1 MRINRLFILLPV
13 LLAVTGLAQ
22 AYRPPAFDG
31 GCGLFKVSSARTMG
45 KGMLS
50 VGFLQSDFNGVDWKK
65 GDSLFQ
71 GIKDDS
77 AGSLVDKHYKG
88 MLRLMITYAPLDFFE
103 FSIGPRVYAVYDKRA
118 GVLDQPGVGRYDGD
132 EWDLALFWV
141 KDILIKTK
149 FSYSSKEYGGAPFSY
164 AVGAEP
170 FISIG
175 FPTSTSYTYTDN
187 TNQPEHPDS
196 NLVSHGFTELVAH
209 NPDFGAKFLGT
220 LSLGPASLHG
230 NLGFLK
236 AGKAKP
242 GYIINYDTLVWAD
255 TAQAYHSADSLIYR
269 ADSAYSKVHPA
280 VSGTAIRENQVLW
293 GAGIEVAAGPY
304 VTFLIEASGEKAKGQ
319 TFTWGSPARITPG
332 IRFNTPGGFTMDG
345 GCEFK
350 MFNGSTSPN
359 WNAVFGFSVTSGSK
373 KKAAPPPAT
382 AISGKV
388 MIAGTDSMLEATLTS
403 PAINNGAPIM
413 LKPDGSYNITVPA
426 GTYRIRAVAG
436 DSFLWQEKAVTITE
450 GQTMIVDFGLR
461 RKEFPKGNITGK
473 IIDSK
478 TGNPMGATISIFG
491 PDKVMVGTPVVSDL
505 LTGIFSINLPPN
517 IYMVQVQA
525 DGYNVETAPVPVNDK
540 QTFIQNFSLRAIPK
554 KGEKVVLN
562 GIKFKTNRADI
573 IPSSYS
579 ILDEAAKM
587 LKDNPTIKVEIGG
600 HTDSRGSDAKNQRLS
615 EARAVS
621 VRNYLINTHYIAG
634 DRLTAKGYGE
644 SLPLASNKTVK
655 GRAENRRIEF
665 VVMSQQ

>member
-1 MRINRLFILLPV
+1 MRINRLLV
-13 LLAVTGLAQ
+13 LLLTVLAGTGTAQ
-22 AYRPPAFDG
+22 LYRPPAFDG
-31 GCGLFKVSSARTMG
+31 GCGLFKVSSARTLG
-45 KGMLS
+45 KGKMS
-50 VGFLQSDFNGVDWKK
+50 VGFLQSDFSGKDWVK
-65 GDSLFQ
+65 GDYLFQ
-71 GIKDDS
+71 GVKDDS
-77 AGSLVDKHYKG
+77 AGLVDKHYQG

-103 FSIGPRVYAVYDKRA
+103 FSIGPRIYAVYDKRA
-118 GVLDQPGVGRYDGD
+118 GVLSKPGTGRYDGD
-132 EWDLALFWV
+132 EWDLSLFWV
-141 KDILIKTK
+141 QDILIKTK

-170 FISIG
+170 FVSIG

-187 TNQPEHPDS
+187 TKQPEHPDS
-196 NLVSHGFTELVAH
+196 NLVSHRFTELNGH
-209 NPDFGAKFLGT
+209 NPDFGAKFLST
-220 LSLGPASLHG
+220 LTLGPASLHG

-242 GYIINYDTLVWAD
+242 GFIINYNTRVWAD
-255 TAQAYHSADSLIYR
+255 TVQAATDTNYVKDSTGF
-269 ADSAYSKVHPA
+269 VNPA
-280 VSGTAIRENQVLW
+280 VAGSAIRENQVLW

-304 VTFLIEASGEKAKGQ
+304 VTFLVEASGEKAKGQ
-319 TFTWGSPARITPG
+319 TFTWGSPSRITPG

-350 MFNGSTSPN
+350 LFEGSTSPN
-359 WNAVFGFSVTSGSK
+359 WNAVFGFSVTSGAS
-373 KKAAPPPAT
+373 KKAAPPPPTTIA
-382 AISGKV
+382 GKV
-388 MIAGTDSMLEATLTS
+388 MIAGTDSILTATLSS

-413 LKPDGSYNITVPA
+413 LKPDGTYSINVPA
-426 GTYRIRAVAG
+426 GTYRIRAAAG
-436 DSFLWQEKAVTITE
+436 DSFLWQEKAVTITD
-450 GQTMIVDFGLR
+450 GQTMVVDFGMR
-461 RKEFPKGNITGK
+461 RKEFPRGNITGK
-473 IIDSK
+473 ITDSK
-478 TGNPMGATISIFG
+478 TGNAIGATISIFG
-491 PDKVMVGTPVVSDL
+491 PDKAMVGTPTVSDL
-505 LTGIFSINLPPN
+505 LTGIYSINLAPN

-525 DGYNVETAPVPVNDK
+525 EGYNIETAPVPVNDK

-573 IPSSYS
+573 IASSYG

-621 VRNYLINTHYIAG
+621 VRNYLINIQGITG
-634 DRLTAKGYGE
+634 DRLSAKGYGE
-644 SLPLASNKTVK
+644 ALPISSNKTAK

>member
-1 MRINRLFILLPV
+1 MRINRLLV
-13 LLAVTGLAQ
+13 LFLIMLAGAGLAQ

-45 KGMLS
+45 KGMMS
-50 VGFLQSDFNGVDWKK
+50 VGFLQSDFTGMDMIK
-65 GDSLFQ
+65 GDPFFQ
-71 GIKDDS
+71 GDTTTET
-77 AGSLVDKHYKG
+77 GEPDKHYRG

-103 FSIGPRVYAVYDKRA
+103 FSMGPRIYATYDRHSN
-118 GVLDQPGVGRYDGD
+118 VEGRYDGLNY
-132 EWDLALFWV
+132 DLALFWV
-141 KDILIKTK
+141 QDVLIKTK

-170 FISIG
+170 FVSIG
-175 FPTSTSYTYTDN
+175 LPVTAAYMYTDN
-187 TNQPEHPDS
+187 PAAPEYPDS
-196 NLVSHGFTELVAH
+196 NLVAHGFTELVAH
-209 NPDFGAKFLGT
+209 NPDFGAKLLGT
-220 LSLGPASLHG
+220 LTLGPASLHG

-236 AGKAKP
+236 AGNAKP
-242 GYIINYDTLVWAD
+242 GYVINYDTLVLANPD
-255 TAQAYHSADSLIYR
+255 TSITNNSTLYDTT
-269 ADSAYSKVHPA
+269 DPA
-280 VSGTAIRENQVLW
+280 SWVNPAEPGTVTRENQVLW

-304 VTFLIEASGEKAKGQ
+304 VTFLVEASGEKAKSQ
-319 TFTWGSPARITPG
+319 TFTWGSPSRITPG

-350 MFNGSTSPN
+350 LFNGSTSPN
-359 WNAVFGFSVTSGSK
+359 WNAVFGFSVTSGTVK
-373 KKAAPPPAT
+373 KFTPPPVT
-382 AISGKV
+382 AIAGKV

-403 PAINNGAPIM
+403 STINNGALIM
-413 LKPDGSYNITVPA
+413 LKPDGSYSINVPA
-426 GTYRIRAVAG
+426 GTYRIRATAG
-436 DSFLWQEKAVTITE
+436 DSFLWQEKAVIITV

-478 TGNPMGATISIFG
+478 TGNAMGATISVFG
-491 PDKVMVGTPVVSDL
+491 QDKVMVGTPVISDL
-505 LTGIFSINLPPN
+505 MTGIFSINLPPN

-525 DGYNVETAPVPVNDK
+525 DGYNTETAPVPVNDK

-554 KGEKVVLN
+554 KGEKVVLS

-573 IPSSYS
+573 IPSSYA
-579 ILDEAAKM
+579 ILDEAAKL

-615 EARAVS
+615 EARAVA
-621 VRNYLINTHYIAG
+621 VRNYLINMQGISG

-644 SLPLASNKTVK
+644 SLPIASNKTVK

>member
-1 MRINRLFILLPV
+1 MKSNKWLV
-13 LLAVTGLAQ
+13 LLLVMLAGAGLAQ
-22 AYRPPAFDG
+22 AYRPPSFDG

-50 VGFLQSDFNGVDWKK
+50 VGFLQSDFSGMDMIK
-65 GDSLFQ
+65 GDLFFQ
-71 GIKDDS
+71 GDTTTEGGKP
-77 AGSLVDKHYKG
+77 DKHYRG
-88 MLRLMITYAPLDFFE
+88 IMRLMITYSPLNFFE
-103 FSIGPRVYAVYDKRA
+103 FSIGPRIYATYDRHSNVVGQA
-118 GVLDQPGVGRYDGD
+118 GKLRYDGLNY
-132 EWDLALFWV
+132 DLALFWV
-141 KDILIKTK
+141 QDMLIKTK

-170 FISIG
+170 FLSLG
-175 FPTSTSYTYTDN
+175 LPTSSAYTYTDN
-187 TNQPEHPDS
+187 TEAPEYADS
-196 NLVSHGFTELVAH
+196 NLVAHGFTELNAH
-209 NPDFGAKFLGT
+209 NPDFGAKLLGT
-220 LSLGPASLHG
+220 ITLGPASLHG

-242 GYIINYDTLVWAD
+242 GYVINYDTLVYANPD
-255 TAQAYHSADSLIYR
+255 THSTNPDSVYR
-269 ADSAYSKVHPA
+269 NDPASLVHPA
-280 VSGTAIRENQVLW
+280 EPGTVTRENQVLW

-304 VTFLIEASGEKAKGQ
+304 VTFLVEASGEKAKGQ
-319 TFTWGSPARITPG
+319 AFTNGSPSRITPG

-359 WNAVFGFSVTSGSK
+359 WNAVFGFSVTSGSAK
-373 KKAAPPPAT
+373 KTAPPPVT
-382 AISGKV
+382 AIAGKV
-388 MIAGTDSMLEATLTS
+388 MIAGTDSMLEATLSS
-403 PAINNGAPIM
+403 PAINAGAPIM
-413 LKPDGSYNITVPA
+413 LKPDGSYSINVPA

-436 DSFLWQEKAVTITE
+436 DSFLWQEKAVTITA

-478 TGNPMGATISIFG
+478 TGNAMGATISIFG

-505 LTGIFSINLPPN
+505 LTGIYSINLPPN

-525 DGYNVETAPVPVNDK
+525 DGYNTETAPVPVNDK

-621 VRNYLINTHYIAG
+621 VRNYLINNQGIAG

>member
-1 MRINRLFILLPV
+1 MKSNKWVVLFLVMLLG
-13 LLAVTGLAQ
+13 AGLAQ
-22 AYRPPAFDG
+22 AYRPPAFNG

-50 VGFLQSDFNGVDWKK
+50 VGFLQSDFNKMDAVK
-65 GDSLFQ
+65 GDPFFQ
-71 GIKDDS
+71 GDKADTNGL
-77 AGSLVDKHYKG
+77 ADKHYRG

-103 FSIGPRVYAVYDKRA
+103 FSIGPRLYAVYDKHA
-118 GVLDQPGVGRYDGD
+118 GVTGTPGVGRYDGND
-132 EWDLALFWV
+132 FDLALFWV
-141 KDILIKTK
+141 KDILVKTK

-170 FISIG
+170 FLSMG
-175 FPTSTSYTYTDN
+175 LSTRTSYLYTDD
-187 TNQPEHPDS
+187 TKQPDFPDS
-196 NLVSHGFTELVAH
+196 NLVAHGFTELIGH

-220 LSLGPASLHG
+220 LTLGPASLHG

-242 GYIINYDTLVWAD
+242 SYVIDYTTRVWAD
-255 TAQAYHSADSLIYR
+255 SAQAASDTNYIKDSTGY
-269 ADSAYSKVHPA
+269 VNPA
-280 VSGTAIRENQVLW
+280 VSGTPERENQVLW
-293 GAGIEVAAGPY
+293 GAGLELAAGPY
-304 VTFLIEASGEKAKGQ
+304 VTFLIEASGEKAKSQ
-319 TFTWGSPARITPG
+319 TFTWGSPSRITPG

-359 WNAVFGFSVTSGSK
+359 WNAVFGFSVTSGSAK
-373 KKAAPPPAT
+373 KSAPPPVT
-382 AISGKV
+382 AIAGKV
-388 MIAGTDSMLEATLTS
+388 MIAGTDSMLEATLSS
-403 PAINNGAPIM
+403 PAINGGAPIL
-413 LKPDGSYNITVPA
+413 LKPDGSYSINVPA
-426 GTYRIRAVAG
+426 GTYRIRATAG
-436 DSFLWQEKAVTITE
+436 DSFLWQEKAVTIIQ
-450 GQTMIVDFGLR
+450 GQTMVVDFGLR
-461 RKEFPKGNITGK
+461 RKDYPKGNITGK
-473 IIDSK
+473 ITDSK
-478 TGNPMGATISIFG
+478 TGNAMGATVSIFG
-491 PDKVMVGTPVVSDL
+491 PDKVMVGTPVASDL
-505 LTGIFSINLPPN
+505 LTGIYSINLPPN

-525 DGYNVETAPVPVNDK
+525 EGYNTETAPVPVNDK
-540 QTFIQNFSLRAIPK
+540 QTFIQNFALRLIPK

-573 IPSSYS
+573 IPSSYT
-579 ILDEAAKM
+579 ILDQAAKM
-587 LKDNPTIKVEIGG
+587 LKDNPTIRVEIGG

-621 VRNYLINTHYIAG
+621 VRNYLINNQGIAG

-644 SLPLASNKTVK
+644 SLPIASNKTVK

>member
-1 MRINRLFILLPV
+1 MKSNKWLVILLV
-13 LLAVTGLAQ
+13 MLAGLAQ
-22 AYRPPAFDG
+22 AYRPPSFDG

-50 VGFLQSDFNGVDWKK
+50 VGFLQSDFNGQDLKK
-65 GDSLFQ
+65 GDLYFQ
-71 GIKDDS
+71 GDS
-77 AGSLVDKHYKG
+77 SSVNGQLDKHYRG
-88 MLRLMITYAPLDFFE
+88 TLRLMITYSPLDLFE
-103 FSIGPRVYAVYDKRA
+103 FSIGPRVYAVYDKHSNVA
-118 GVLDQPGVGRYDGD
+118 GTTLRYDSLNY
-132 EWDLALFWV
+132 DLAMFWV
-141 KDILIKTK
+141 KDLLIKTK
-149 FSYSSKEYGGAPFSY
+149 FSYQSKEYGGAPFSY

-170 FISIG
+170 FVSIG
-175 FPTSTSYTYTDN
+175 FPTTTSYIYTDN
-187 TNQPEHPDS
+187 TEQPEHPDS
-196 NLVSHGFTELVAH
+196 NLVAHGFTELNGH

-220 LSLGPASLHG
+220 LTLGPASLHG

-242 GYIINYDTLVWAD
+242 GYVINDTLLVYVWNTTDPAYLAD
-255 TAQAYHSADSLIYR
+255 PN
-269 ADSAYSKVHPA
+269 SKIHPA
-280 VSGTAIRENQVLW
+280 VPGTVTRENQVLW
-293 GAGIEVAAGPY
+293 GAGLEVAAGPY
-304 VTFLIEASGEKAKGQ
+304 VTFLVEASGEKAKSK

-350 MFNGSTSPN
+350 LFNGSDSPN
-359 WNAVFGFSVTSGSK
+359 WNAVFGFSVTSGSAK
-373 KKAAPPPAT
+373 KTAPPPAT
-382 AISGKV
+382 AIAGKV
-388 MIAGTDSMLEATLTS
+388 MIAGTDSMVEATLTS
-403 PAINNGAPIM
+403 PAINAGAPIM
-413 LKPDGSYNITVPA
+413 LKPDGSYSINVPA

-436 DSFLWQEKAVTITE
+436 DSFLWQEKAVTITA

-478 TGNPMGATISIFG
+478 TGNAMGSTISIFG

-505 LTGIFSINLPPN
+505 LTGIYSINLPPN

-525 DGYNVETAPVPVNDK
+525 DGYNTETAPVPVNDK

-621 VRNYLINTHYIAG
+621 VRNYLINNQGIAG

>member
-1 MRINRLFILLPV
+1 MRIKSLAIFFLLT
-13 LLAVTGLAQ
+13 LAGAGLAR

-45 KGMLS
+45 RGMMS
-50 VGFLQSDFNGVDWKK
+50 VGFLQSDFGGEDRKK
-65 GDSLFQ
+65 GDPFFQ
-71 GIKDDS
+71 GDTNTVK
-77 AGSLVDKHYKG
+77 GEVDKHYRG
-88 MLRLMITYAPLDFFE
+88 MIRLMVSYAPLDFFE
-103 FSIGPRVYAVYDKRA
+103 FSVGPRIYATYDRHSNVV
-118 GVLDQPGVGRYDGD
+118 GQPGKLRYDGVNY
-132 EWDLALFWV
+132 DLALFWLEN
-141 KDILIKTK
+141 ILLKTK
-149 FSYSSKEYGGAPFSY
+149 FSYQSKEYGGAPFSY

-170 FISIG
+170 FVSIG
-175 FPTSTSYTYTDN
+175 FPATTAYMYTDN
-187 TNQPEHPDS
+187 PKQPERPDS
-196 NLVSHGFTELVAH
+196 NLVAHGFTELNAH

-220 LSLGPASLHG
+220 LTLGPASLHG

-236 AGKAKP
+236 AGKAKS
-242 GYIINYDTLVWAD
+242 GYVIDYDTLVYANPD
-255 TAQAYHSADSLIYR
+255 TSDTNPDILYR
-269 ADSAYSKVHPA
+269 ADSTSRVHPA
-280 VSGTAIRENQVLW
+280 VRGTVDRGNQLLW
-293 GAGIEVAAGPY
+293 GVGMEVAAGPY
-304 VTFLIEASGEKAKGQ
+304 VTFLVEASGEKLKNQ

-350 MFNGSTSPN
+350 LFRGSTSPN
-359 WNAVFGFSVTSGSK
+359 WNAVFGFSVTSSTMK
-373 KKAAPPPAT
+373 KTAPPPAT
-382 AISGKV
+382 IIAGKV

-413 LKPDGSYNITVPA
+413 LKPDGSYSINVPA
-426 GTYRIRAVAG
+426 GTYRIRAAAG
-436 DSFLWQEKAVTITE
+436 DSFLWQEKAVSIAQ

-461 RKEFPKGNITGK
+461 RKEYPRGNITGK
-473 IIDSK
+473 ITDSK
-478 TGNPMGATISIFG
+478 TGNAMGATINIFG
-491 PDKVMVGTPVVSDL
+491 PDKVMVGTPAVSDL
-505 LTGIFSINLPPN
+505 LTGIYSINLPPN
-517 IYMVQVQA
+517 IYMVQAQA
-525 DGYNVETAPVPVNDK
+525 EGYNTETAPVPVNDK

-554 KGEKVVLN
+554 KGEKVVLI
-562 GIKFKTNRADI
+562 GIKFKINRADI

-621 VRNYLINTHYIAG
+621 VRNYLINIQGIAG
-634 DRLTAKGYGE
+634 DRMTAKGYGE
-644 SLPLASNKTVK
+644 SLPIASNKTVK